1 MYQFP
6 TMKTITGTVLVVWLF
21 LWMSPSA
28 EAQSADLSLAQAQQ
42 QALQNA
48 LAVKNARYDAEIA
61 ELTTR
66 ELLGIGL
73 PQLSGSLQYQN
84 FINLPT
90 SVIPGEFF
98 GAPGQQVKVQFG
110 VPHQMTAGLSASQL
124 LFNGSW
130 LVGLQASKA
139 YSALQ
144 EKQTAKSEQ
153 DIKKQVAESY
163 QTALVVDATLAQLR
177 DSRDILNSTVVQT
190 QALLDAGFAEVQ
202 DVEQLQL
209 TLNGLDV
216 QIAYLIQQSKLA
228 KDVLKV
234 LIGTPLSTEI
244 RLTDTVDG
252 LMQNTGKDML
262 NVPFAVEATPDYQVL
277 QGALGMQQ
285 LNVKA
290 KKTELLP
297 NMAAFY
303 NLQTQALRN
312 QFDFFDTKQQWFP
325 IQLWGL
331 QLNVPIV
338 SGGSKMATI
347 KKAEVEVRRYTDMLA
362 ITKNSLELEYRS
374 ARADFEYAMNNL
386 QQTKANVELAKSIL
400 EKTNIKFKEGIGTSF
415 EITQNTNQV
424 LQAQSSYIQ
433 AMQQV
438 LNAQVRLAKSLNQL

>member
-297 NMAAFY
+297 NVAAFY

>member
-1 MYQFP
+1 MYPFP
-6 TMKTITGTVLVVWLF
+6 ILKTIARGLLLAWLH
-21 LWMSPSA
+21 LWVNPA
-28 EAQSADLSLAQAQQ
+28 AVAQSADLSLAQAQQ

-48 LAVKNARYDAEIA
+48 LSVKNARYDAEVA
-61 ELTTR
+61 DLTTR

-73 PQLSGSLQYQN
+73 PQLSGSVQYQN

-110 VPHQMTAGLSASQL
+110 VPHQMTAGVSASQL

-130 LVGLQASKA
+130 LVGLQASRSYA
-139 YSALQ
+139 ALQ

-153 DIKKQVAESY
+153 DVKKQVAESY
-163 QTALVVDATLAQLR
+163 QTALAVDATLSQLR
-177 DSRDILNSTVVQT
+177 ESREILNTTLTQT
-190 QALLDAGFAEVQ
+190 QALLDAGFSEVQ

-216 QIAYLIQQSKLA
+216 QIAYLMQQSKLA

-234 LIGTPLSTEI
+234 LIGTPLSTDI
-244 RLTDTVDG
+244 RLTDTIEG
-252 LMQNTGKDML
+252 LMQETGKDML

-297 NMAAFY
+297 NVAAFY

-312 QFDFFDTKQQWFP
+312 QFDFLDTKQQWFP

-331 QLNVPIV
+331 QLNVPIL

-347 KKAEVEVRRYTDMLA
+347 KKAEVEVRRYTDMLT
-362 ITKNSLELEYRS
+362 ITKTSLELEYRS
-374 ARADFEYAMNNL
+374 ARADFEYALNNL
-386 QQTKANVELAKSIL
+386 QQTKANVELSKSIL

-433 AMQQV
+433 AMQLV